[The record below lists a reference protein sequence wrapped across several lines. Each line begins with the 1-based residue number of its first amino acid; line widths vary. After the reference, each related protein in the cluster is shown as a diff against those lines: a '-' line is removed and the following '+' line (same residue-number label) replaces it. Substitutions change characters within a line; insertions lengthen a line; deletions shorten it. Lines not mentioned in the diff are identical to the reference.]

1 MWTLYV
7 LVIDFETG
15 AHSDHAIGP
24 LPMPPALARR
34 QGAKKKPGYR
44 ASPKAESCEV
54 VRLLFP
60 RQGVAQTKI
69 RRLLCVKLRH
79 EGQQQ
84 IKNNDAANPHTMR

>member
-1 MWTLYV
+1 MPL
-7 LVIDFETG
+7 
-15 AHSDHAIGP
+15 IGP

-84 IKNNDAANPHTMR
+84 IKNNDAANPYTMR